1 VTGKPLKKG
10 SKVIHVQGR
19 TIVFE
24 GLVIEGSRPGMP
36 INCGDLLSIAGALPP
51 RQVLDAL
58 HTPSRLGHRA
68 HPGEIPFSGIWTEIT
83 IKPNQDGGNIDESGL
98 STTEDFNMAAMW
110 ILSGD
115 GAGTGVL
122 GLSRFPNFHMTGTT
136 PFTGQQQMVSSFGL
150 QKACARLR

>member
-1 VTGKPLKKG
+1 
-10 SKVIHVQGR
+10 
-19 TIVFE
+19 
-24 GLVIEGSRPGMP
+24 MP

-68 HPGEIPFSGIWTEIT
+68 HPGEIPLSGIWTEIT

-110 ILSGD
+110 ILSGVVD
-115 GAGTGVL
+115 DAGRNRIEVDIRNDLSKVVL
-122 GLSRFPNFHMTGTT
+122 RVDHPGPVAALP
-136 PFTGQQQMVSSFGL
+136 
-150 QKACARLR
+150 